1 MNKSLLKEKLK
12 SYSALASAVF
22 GTAAAADAQIVYT
35 DVNPDVTLNVIND
48 SLNAYEVDFDSD
60 GNADMIVGS
69 YGFVHPTAGQI
80 NLSLNLIQPNDVA
93 ALLGYDDSGYP
104 YTAALASGVLV
115 DPAATNWYDTTAFGG
130 SQASNAVDIATIGAY
145 GQFNT
150 GADLYIGARFV
161 LTTGTHYGWVRIQV
175 PTDVSSTMIKDY
187 AYRVTPDTGLNTGE
201 TGLGIA
207 EMPADVWFTSV
218 NGKNV
223 TITSK
228 QQGNLTV
235 IDMTGK
241 TVATGKMENGS
252 AVLNLSNA
260 TSGMYIVQF
269 EDNGVMGT
277 KKVILN

>member
-12 SYSALASAVF
+12 SYSALATAMF

-48 SLNAYEVDFDSD
+48 SLNAYEVDFDND
-60 GNADMIVGS
+60 GNAEMIVAS
-69 YGFVHPTAGQI
+69 YGFVHPQAGQI
-80 NLSLNLIQPNDVA
+80 NLSINLIQPNNVA
-93 ALLGYDDSGYP
+93 ALLGYDDAGYP
-104 YTAALASGVLV
+104 YVSALASGTLV

-130 SQASNAVDIATIGAY
+130 SQAANAVNAVAFGAY

-150 GADLYIGARFV
+150 GADLYMGARFV
-161 LTTGTHYGWVRIQV
+161 LATGTHYGWVRIQV
-175 PTDVSSTMIKDY
+175 PTDVTSTMIKDY
-187 AYRVTPDTGLNTGE
+187 AYRTVPNMGLTTGQ

-207 EMPADVWFTSV
+207 EMPANVWYTYV

-228 QQGNLTV
+228 EEGNLTI

-241 TVATGKMENGS
+241 TVATGKMENGT
-252 AVLNLSNA
+252 ATMNLSDA

-269 EDNGVMGT
+269 ENNGVMGT

>member
-12 SYSALASAVF
+12 SYSALATAMF

-48 SLNAYEVDFDSD
+48 SLSAYEVDFDND
-60 GNADMIVGS
+60 GNADMIVGA
-69 YGFVHPTAGQI
+69 YGFVYGGTVQV
-80 NLSLNLIQPNDVA
+80 NMSLNLIQPNNVA
-93 ALLGYDDSGYP
+93 ALLGYDDAGYP
-104 YTAALASGVLV
+104 YVSALASGTLV
-115 DPAATNWYDTTAFGG
+115 DPAASNWYDTTAFSGT
-130 SQASNAVDIATIGAY
+130 QALNALNAAGFGAY

-161 LTTGTHYGWVRIQV
+161 LATGTHYGWVRIQV
-175 PTDVSSTMIKDY
+175 PTDVTSTMIKDY
-187 AYRVTPDTGLNTGE
+187 AYRTTPNMGLTTGQ

-207 EMPADVWFTSV
+207 EMPANVWYTYV

-228 QQGNLTV
+228 EEGNLTV

-252 AVLNLSNA
+252 ATMNLSNA

-269 EDNGVMGT
+269 ENNGVMGT